1 MKYIILNECK
11 KNCIKI
17 YNYMYDQFL
26 NFQKII
32 KKYDIVQKKI
42 YIWYILREDT
52 YFNYH
57 LEKK

>member
-1 MKYIILNECK
+1 
-11 KNCIKI
+11 
-17 YNYMYDQFL
+17 MYGQFL

-42 YIWYILREDT
+42 YIWYILCEDT

>member
-17 YNYMYDQFL
+17 YNYMYGQFL

-32 KKYDIVQKKI
+32 KKYDIVQKKNI
-42 YIWYILREDT
+42 YLV
-52 YFNYH
+52 YFMRRYVF
-57 LEKK
+57 

>member
-1 MKYIILNECK
+1 
-11 KNCIKI
+11 
-17 YNYMYDQFL
+17 MYGQFL

-32 KKYDIVQKKI
+32 KKYDIVQKNI
-42 YIWYILREDT
+42 YICYILREDT

>member
-17 YNYMYDQFL
+17 YNYMYGQFL

-32 KKYDIVQKKI
+32 KKYDIVQKK
-42 YIWYILREDT
+42 YIFGIFYAKIRILIII
-52 YFNYH
+52 
-57 LEKK
+57 